1 MTSSLITRSLRQWRP
16 VKLDN
21 NFFEST
27 APLTVNPNTHQ
38 KLILCV
44 RLYVAEGLALY
55 ICPERP
61 GAAS

>member
-1 MTSSLITRSLRQWRP
+1 MASAHFASRR

-21 NFFEST
+21 NIFAYT
-27 APLTVNPNTHQ
+27 GPVTVNPKTH
-38 KLILCV
+38 KKRIFCA
-44 RLYVAEGLALY
+44 RLHMAAGLALY